1 MNPEQIQA
9 LVNGTVSAALAE
21 QELRLRQ
28 QFAEELN
35 AVRSQVDALQIV
47 APNIV
52 TYEKIDTNVKCDV
65 RLDIVKSVPSFEGV
79 QDKYVSWRQA
89 ALDAYEIFR
98 RYKGSEA
105 HYEAVAILRN
115 KVCGAARSVLTSHN
129 TVLNIDAIIAR
140 LDCTYADKTS
150 LRVLRQQLEMV
161 RQGDLGLMEYYDEV
175 ERKLTLVTNKIV
187 MTHDEQ
193 AATILNNEVRSDALH
208 AFMSGLKKSLKVFV
222 LPAQP
227 KDLTSALA
235 LAREAENSL
244 ERSMFA
250 ASYAKTIADRSHPNE
265 ISKQGNRQ
273 QPKPNKGQGKN
284 PHYIGKQDTNN
295 KDKNGQTSQS
305 QPMDIDPSMSHYRQP
320 TNWGKTQSAANVSGT
335 HKRL

>member
-1 MNPEQIQA
+1 MNPEQLQA
-9 LVNGTVSAALAE
+9 LVNRTVSAALAE

-47 APNIV
+47 APNIE
-52 TYEKIDTNVKCDV
+52 TYEKVTIDTNVKCDA
-65 RLDIVKSVPSFEGV
+65 RLDILKSVPSFDGV
-79 QDKYVSWRQA
+79 KDEYVSWRQA
-89 ALDAYEIFR
+89 ALDAYEFFR
-98 RYKGSEA
+98 RYKRGSEA

-115 KVCGAARSVLTSHN
+115 KVCGAARSALTSHN

-161 RQGDLGLMEYYDEV
+161 RQGDLGLLEYYDEV

-208 AFMSGLKKSLKVFV
+208 AF
-222 LPAQP
+222 
-227 KDLTSALA
+227 
-235 LAREAENSL
+235 
-244 ERSMFA
+244 
-250 ASYAKTIADRSHPNE
+250 
-265 ISKQGNRQ
+265 
-273 QPKPNKGQGKN
+273 
-284 PHYIGKQDTNN
+284 
-295 KDKNGQTSQS
+295 
-305 QPMDIDPSMSHYRQP
+305 
-320 TNWGKTQSAANVSGT
+320 
-335 HKRL
+335 